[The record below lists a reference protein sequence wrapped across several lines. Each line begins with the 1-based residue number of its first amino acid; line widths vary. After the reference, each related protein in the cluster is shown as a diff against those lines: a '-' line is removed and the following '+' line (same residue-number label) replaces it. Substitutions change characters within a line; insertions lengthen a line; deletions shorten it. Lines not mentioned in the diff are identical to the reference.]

1 MCDPINVRRLSITDA
16 DLASQTIRAIK
27 GEDESNEATSLDS
40 DGMKLWLENPA
51 NILVVATQDQVGVGF
66 ALGYLL
72 DRIDRSR
79 PMLFFYEIVVA
90 SDYRRL
96 GIGKRLVG
104 AMKTIA
110 REQQV
115 TKMWVQ
121 TNPAN
126 TAARALY
133 QCAGGTECTDPDL
146 LVVWTDRS
154 FNHLDA
160 RPS

>member
-1 MCDPINVRRLSITDA
+1 MSDSIDVRRLSITDA

-27 GEDESNEATSLDS
+27 GEDESNGVPSLDS
-40 DGMKLWLENPA
+40 DGMRLWLENPA
-51 NILVVATQDQVGVGF
+51 NILIAATKDNTSVGF

-96 GIGKRLVG
+96 GIGERLVE

-110 REQQV
+110 HEQQV

-121 TNPAN
+121 TDPAN

-133 QCAGGTECTDPDL
+133 QCAGGIECTDLDL

-154 FNHLDA
+154 VCDLDT

>member
-1 MCDPINVRRLSITDA
+1 MSDSIDIRRLSITDA

-27 GEDESNEATSLDS
+27 GEDESNGVPSLDS
-40 DGMKLWLENPA
+40 DGMRLWLENPS
-51 NILVVATQDQVGVGF
+51 NILIAATKDNTRVGF

-96 GIGKRLVG
+96 GIGERLVE

-110 REQQV
+110 HEQQV

-121 TNPAN
+121 TGSCQH
-126 TAARALY
+126 RRS
-133 QCAGGTECTDPDL
+133 GTL
-146 LVVWTDRS
+146 SMRRWHRVY
-154 FNHLDA
+154 
-160 RPS
+160 

>member
-1 MCDPINVRRLSITDA
+1 MSEAIRVRRLDITDA

-27 GEDESNEATSLDS
+27 GDEESNGATSLDS
-40 DGMKLWLENPA
+40 DDMKLWLENSSNVLLA
-51 NILVVATQDQVGVGF
+51 ATQANTGVGF

-90 SDYRRL
+90 SDCRRRGIGRRL
-96 GIGKRLVG
+96 VE

-110 REQQV
+110 HEKQV

-121 TNPAN
+121 TDPAN

-133 QCAGGTECTDPDL
+133 QCAGGIECTDLDL
-146 LVVWTDRS
+146 LYVWTDQS
-154 FNHLDA
+154 FSNLDS